1 MTGRELIEQIVH
13 SMQDWDGPIL
23 VEVLNR
29 NADSGAVDSATTTE
43 SFSFING
50 KLKIEGDTLK
60 PREY

>member
-1 MTGRELIEQIVH
+1 MTGRELIKLIIL
-13 SMQDWDGPIL
+13 SMEDLDESISA
-23 VEVLNR
+23 EVLYR
-29 NADSGAVDSATTTE
+29 NAGSGTVDSATTTE